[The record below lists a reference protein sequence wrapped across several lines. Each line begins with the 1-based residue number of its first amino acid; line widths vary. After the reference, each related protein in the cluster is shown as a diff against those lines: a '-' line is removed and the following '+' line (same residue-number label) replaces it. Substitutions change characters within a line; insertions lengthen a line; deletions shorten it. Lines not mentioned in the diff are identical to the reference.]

1 MRLARCSRAVSK
13 ALWLGG
19 QADGQVSR
27 RFLNLHEYQSK
38 ELMAEFGINT
48 QRFRVVEEASATL
61 AAIRDLGTQQAV
73 CAG

>member
-1 MRLARCSRAVSK
+1 MRLARCGRAVSK
-13 ALWLGG
+13 ALWPVGQAGG
-19 QADGQVSR
+19 QAGR

-61 AAIRDLGTQQAV
+61 AAIRELGTQPAV
-73 CAG
+73 CAV